1 MLFASLDYS
10 VVGANTPY
18 NITNAIPQINQASF
32 IKDVMFRHGV
42 ISQFDSKKR
51 ELTLNRFQDIQNNK
65 PKAIDYSNK
74 IDLTKSPVFDFTKV
88 LNKFKK
94 TSKISL

>member
-1 MLFASLDYS
+1 MDNVEFD
-10 VVGANTPY
+10 
-18 NITNAIPQINQASF
+18 ITTVIPQINQAAF
-32 IKDVMFRHGV
+32 VKDVMFRHGV

-74 IDLTKSPVFDFTKV
+74 IDLTKSTCF
-88 LNKFKK
+88 
-94 TSKISL
+94 